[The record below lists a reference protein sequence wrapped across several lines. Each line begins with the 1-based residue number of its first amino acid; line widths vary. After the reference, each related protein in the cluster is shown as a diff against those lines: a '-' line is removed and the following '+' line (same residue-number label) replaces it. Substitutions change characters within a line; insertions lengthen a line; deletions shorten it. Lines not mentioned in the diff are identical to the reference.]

1 MRRFLTLLTVAA
13 LAGCADGPAPTAV
26 EPGSADFNRGG
37 TQTVRG
43 GTQNKLVAVFNTQ
56 LRAEEEKP
64 HTSTSMAKG
73 QAQIKIYEDGTI
85 EWMIKVLNPA
95 NEKFW
100 GGHIHEETM
109 PNGTGPVRVSLFMTG
124 MGDEFTDRHLDIR
137 GSAVNPT
144 QAQRILENPAEYY
157 VNLHTR
163 AEPAG
168 AIRGQLR

>member
-1 MRRFLTLLTVAA
+1 MRRLFALLTVAA

-26 EPGSADFNRGG
+26 DPGSAAFNHSMRGG
-37 TQTVRG
+37 NQS
-43 GTQNKLVAVFNTQ
+43 KLVAVFNTQ
-56 LRAEEEKP
+56 LRAQEERP

-85 EWMIKVLNPA
+85 EWKIKVLNPA
-95 NEKFW
+95 NERFW

-109 PNGTGPVRVSLFMTG
+109 PDGTGPVRVSLFMRG
-124 MGDEFTDRHLDIR
+124 EGEELTDRHLDIR
-137 GSAVNPT
+137 GSTMNAM
-144 QAQRILENPAEYY
+144 QAQAILANPEQYY
-157 VNLHTR
+157 INLHTR